1 MTSTL
6 LNTKFYIPPTRQKI
20 VPRPRLIE
28 QLNDGLH
35 RNFTLVSAPAGF
47 GKTTL
52 VSKWMDNLGL
62 NGANANQGGY
72 SIAWLSLDESDNDL
86 ARFLTY
92 VITALNR
99 TEETE
104 TTFGDGA
111 LGMLQSPQPPPTET
125 VLTSLINDIVNT
137 SSKIILVLDD
147 YQLIEIQAIHEALNF
162 LLEHLPPQMHL
173 VIATREDPHLS
184 LSRLRASGQITE
196 LRAADLRFTTSEAA
210 EFLNQ
215 VMGLNLSKEDI
226 AALETRTEGWIAGLQ
241 LAAISLQGQ
250 ADTSRLIQSF
260 TGSHRLVLDYLIEE
274 VLNQQPENVQT
285 FLLQTAI
292 INRLTASL
300 CNALTDQEDGQE
312 TLEMLERANLF
323 VIPLDNERNWYRYHH
338 LFADILRQRLQL
350 TRSEQLS
357 ILHIRASEWYEKN
370 RSFDDA
376 IEHALHAKDF
386 ERAAGLLE
394 LVFQEMSS
402 KFLFEDW
409 LGWVKKI
416 PNELIQTRPVLSAQY
431 GEALLDK
438 GELEA
443 GENRFRDAER
453 WLESTD
459 GEGPQRE
466 DLADRMVVINEDQF
480 RTLPANIALCRAQI
494 ALAQGDVSSTVKHAE
509 LALKLSPDE
518 SQISSEASVLLG
530 ITYWGSGDL
539 EIAHEVMA
547 KWVNSME
554 KSGNI
559 YFAIAATF
567 GLADIRIAQGRLSE
581 AERTYKRSLQ
591 LASEQDENVQ
601 RITAHHQ
608 LGLAMIY
615 HERGENE
622 EFEKHLLKSKALG
635 EKTTLIDWPFRWHI
649 AQARLKET
657 AGDMEAALDLLDE
670 AKRLYVS
677 NLVPD
682 IKPIEALKARVH
694 IKQGS
699 LAKAINWIHE
709 RGISINDDLSYI
721 SEFEHITLARI
732 LIAEYKNGRTEPD
745 MLQAIGLLER
755 LLKAAEDRRRMGSV
769 IEILLLQA
777 IAHDAQGNL
786 NHALHALEQALDV
799 AEPEGYLRIF
809 VDEGSQMARL
819 LYKALSQEIASDY
832 VRRLLAAFPT
842 DGQEKII
849 ALKSQDSDSEWIEP
863 LSEREIEVLGLIA
876 EGLTNQEISGRLY
889 VSLNTV
895 KAHTRNIYS
904 KIGVNNRTHAV
915 SKARTLGI
923 LPNTQLP

>member
-1 MTSTL
+1 L
-6 LNTKFYIPPTRQKI
+6 
-20 VPRPRLIE
+20 
-28 QLNDGLH
+28 
-35 RNFTLVSAPAGF
+35 
-47 GKTTL
+47 
-52 VSKWMDNLGL
+52 
-62 NGANANQGGY
+62 
-72 SIAWLSLDESDNDL
+72 
-86 ARFLTY
+86 
-92 VITALNR
+92 
-99 TEETE
+99 
-104 TTFGDGA
+104 
-111 LGMLQSPQPPPTET
+111 
-125 VLTSLINDIVNT
+125 
-137 SSKIILVLDD
+137 
-147 YQLIEIQAIHEALNF
+147 
-162 LLEHLPPQMHL
+162 
-173 VIATREDPHLS
+173 
-184 LSRLRASGQITE
+184 TE
-196 LRAADLRFTTSEAA
+196 LRAADLRFTFDEAA

-215 VMGLNLSKEDI
+215 VMGLGLSPENI
-226 AALETRTEGWIAGLQ
+226 AALDARTEGWIVGLQ
-241 LAAISLQGQ
+241 LAALSLRGKK
-250 ADTSRLIQSF
+250 DTTKLIKSF
-260 TGSHRLVLDYLIEE
+260 SGSHRFILDYLIEE
-274 VLNQQPENVQT
+274 VLDQQPESVQS

-292 INRLTASL
+292 LDRLTASL
-300 CNALTDQEDGQE
+300 CNALTDREDGQE

-323 VIPLDNERNWYRYHH
+323 VVPLDNERNWYRYHH

-394 LVFQEMSS
+394 LVYQGMSS
-402 KFLFEDW
+402 KFLFADW
-409 LGWVKKI
+409 LCWVKKI
-416 PNELIQTRPVLSAQY
+416 PNELIQTRPVLSTQY

-443 GENRFRDAER
+443 SENRFRDAER
-453 WLESTD
+453 WLEANI
-459 GEGPQRE
+459 GEGPKSE
-466 DLADRMVVINEDQF
+466 DLSDRLVVINEDQF
-480 RTLPANIALCRAQI
+480 RALPANIALCRAQI
-494 ALAQGDVSSTVKHAE
+494 ALAQGDVSGTVKHAE
-509 LALKLSPDE
+509 LALKLSQDE

-530 ITYWGSGDL
+530 LTYWGSGDL
-539 EIAHEVMA
+539 ETAHEVMSE
-547 KWVNSME
+547 WVNNME

-581 AERTYKRSLQ
+581 AERTYKHSLQ
-591 LASEQDENVQ
+591 LALEQDENVQ

-615 HERGENE
+615 HEKGEQE
-622 EFEKHLLKSKALG
+622 DFEKHLLKSKELG
-635 EKTTLIDWPFRWHI
+635 EKTTLIDWPYRWHI

-657 AGDMEAALDLLDE
+657 AGDMEATLDLLDE
-670 AKRLYVS
+670 AKRLYVR

-682 IKPIEALKARVH
+682 IKPIEALKARVY

-699 LAKAINWIHE
+699 LAKALNWVRE
-709 RGISINDDLSYI
+709 RGISVDDDLSYL
-721 SEFEHITLARI
+721 SEFEHITLARAI
-732 LIAEYKNGRTEPD
+732 IAEYKNNPTERD

-769 IEILLLQA
+769 IEILVVQA
-777 IAHDAQGNL
+777 LAHDAQGDISA
-786 NHALHALEQALDV
+786 ALVSLGRALAL

-809 VDEGSQMARL
+809 VDEGPPMARM
-819 LYKALSQEIASDY
+819 LYEALSQEIAPDY
-832 VRRLLAAFPT
+832 VRRLLAAFPAER
-842 DGQEKII
+842 QEKTI
-849 ALKSQDSDSEWIEP
+849 ALKSQDPDSEWIEP

-923 LPNTQLP
+923 LPNI